1 MKLAIVGTRHE
12 PLPRDIEA
20 RIVAIIRGTDPN
32 DVIVTGDCPTGV
44 DRLVR
49 TTADGE
55 RRLVVCKAAWQTMG
69 PSAGPRRN
77 EVIADIADRLVAYPK
92 FESPGTRHC
101 IREFMKRAKP
111 FEFQEIT
118 QPAKEKAP

>member
-49 TTADGE
+49 FTADGE
-55 RRLVVCKAAWQTMG
+55 RRLVVCKAACGMCIRAIVDGLLSPDQDYRAAWQKT
-69 PSAGPRRN
+69 
-77 EVIADIADRLVAYPK
+77 IADTVAHY
-92 FESPGTRHC
+92 
-101 IREFMKRAKP
+101 RAGKHP
-111 FEFQEIT
+111 EN
-118 QPAKEKAP
+118 